1 MLIGKLSIE
10 WLLVAVIGLVVTAA
24 IAIDAPNR
32 VLLLWEYWATGLV
45 VLALNFFVFRLLGR
59 TTATTIESDSA
70 AHRGHPRLT
79 AMMLILHAVIWSF
92 RPIILTLS

>member
-1 MLIGKLSIE
+1 MLVGKLSVE
-10 WLLVAVIGLVVTAA
+10 WLLVAIIGLVVTTA

-32 VLLLWEYWATGLV
+32 VLRLWEYWATGLV
-45 VLALNFFVFRLLGR
+45 ILALNFFVFRLLGR
-59 TTATTIESDSA
+59 TTATTIESGCA

-79 AMMLILHAVIWSF
+79 AMTLILHALIWSC